1 MNNKY
6 SRKKIRAF
14 TLIELMMVIVLVGI
28 MASVMQF
35 SIGINKPDEVL
46 KNNSARFAGIFNIAA
61 DYSMLNNIELGL
73 VIDKTSYQFLGFDGV
88 RWSPIAD
95 NKTLEPYTLPEG
107 VIIHLTLDYLPIEE
121 PQLFD
126 ASTFTPEENDLYLS
140 KEEDEKEI
148 IPQVYILSG
157 GDITPFR
164 VTFYFED
171 ADYEEQQIHYQVTG
185 LYSTPLSIEGPL
197 AETFADD

>member
-1 MNNKY
+1 MDNKY
-6 SRKKIRAF
+6 SQQKIKAF
-14 TLIELMMVIVLVGI
+14 TLIELMLVIVLVGI
-28 MASVMQF
+28 MASIMQF
-35 SIGINKPDEVL
+35 SIGINKPDELL

-61 DYSMLNNIELGL
+61 EYSMLNNVELGL

-88 RWSPIAD
+88 KWSPIAD

-107 VIIHLTLDYLPIEE
+107 VLIHLTLDDLPIEE

-126 ASTFTPEENDLYLS
+126 SSTFTPEENDLYLS

-157 GDITPFR
+157 GDITAFR
-164 VTFYFED
+164 MTFYFED
-171 ADYEEQQIHYQVTG
+171 VGYEEQQIHYQVTG
-185 LYSTPLSIEGPL
+185 LYSTPLTVEGPL
-197 AETFADD
+197 AGTFADD

>member
-1 MNNKY
+1 MDSRY
-6 SRKKIRAF
+6 SQKKIKAF

-35 SIGINKPDEVL
+35 SIGINKPDEIL

-61 DYSMLNNIELGL
+61 EYSMLNNVELGL

-88 RWSPIAD
+88 KWSPIAD
-95 NKTLEPYTLPEG
+95 NKTLEPYILPEG
-107 VIIHLTLDYLPIEE
+107 VIIHLSLDDLPIEE

-126 ASTFTPEENDLYLS
+126 TSTFTPEENDLYLS
-140 KEEDEKEI
+140 KEEDEKEV

-157 GDITPFR
+157 GDITAFR

-171 ADYEEQQIHYQVTG
+171 VDYEEQQIHYQVTG
-185 LYSTPLSIEGPL
+185 LYSTPLTIEGPL
-197 AETFADD
+197 AGVFADD